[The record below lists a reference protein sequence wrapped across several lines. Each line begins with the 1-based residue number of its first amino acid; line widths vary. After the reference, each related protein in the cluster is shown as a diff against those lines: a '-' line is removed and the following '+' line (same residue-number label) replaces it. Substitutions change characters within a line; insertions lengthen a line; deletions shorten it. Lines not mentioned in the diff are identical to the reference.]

1 MKWLNVPNTNTPCAK
16 FATSSTLFI
25 TEVRVSTPDNTLG
38 PRAGSPERGDTPLP
52 LPQPELDPDSLRSDL
67 RDFLQE
73 LREAQ
78 RERVTERN
86 NLFQFRLV
94 PKCFMLV
101 CFFYF
106 CLFSLILKDDA
117 KCRQAVLQRELE
129 ELTVERDAAQ
139 SRLAQ
144 LQTSLQEYHEGKWSM

>member
-1 MKWLNVPNTNTPCAK
+1 ML
-16 FATSSTLFI
+16 ATRSTLSI

-52 LPQPELDPDSLRSDL
+52 LPQLELDPDNLRSDL

-86 NLFQFRLV
+86 KPCEFRIV
-94 PKCFMLV
+94 QNSFVLV
-101 CFFYF
+101 CFIFVF
-106 CLFSLILKDDA
+106 FHDF
-117 KCRQAVLQRELE
+117 
-129 ELTVERDAAQ
+129 
-139 SRLAQ
+139 
-144 LQTSLQEYHEGKWSM
+144 EG

>member
-1 MKWLNVPNTNTPCAK
+1 ML
-16 FATSSTLFI
+16 ATSSTLFI

-78 RERVTERN
+78 RERVTERKK
-86 NLFQFRLV
+86 LFKFRV
-94 PKCFMLV
+94 VQEYFMLV
-101 CFFYF
+101 CFIF
-106 CLFSLILKDDA
+106 CLL
-117 KCRQAVLQRELE
+117 C
-129 ELTVERDAAQ
+129 
-139 SRLAQ
+139 
-144 LQTSLQEYHEGKWSM
+144 

>member
-16 FATSSTLFI
+16 FTTSSTLFI

-101 CFFYF
+101 CFVF
-106 CLFSLILKDDA
+106 LFLPFFADF
-117 KCRQAVLQRELE
+117 
-129 ELTVERDAAQ
+129 
-139 SRLAQ
+139 
-144 LQTSLQEYHEGKWSM
+144 EG